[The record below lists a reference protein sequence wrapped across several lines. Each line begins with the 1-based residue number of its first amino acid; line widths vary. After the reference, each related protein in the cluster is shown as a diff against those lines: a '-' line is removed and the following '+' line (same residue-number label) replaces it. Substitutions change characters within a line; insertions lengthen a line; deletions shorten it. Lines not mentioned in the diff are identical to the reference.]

1 MFYEL
6 WLPFGPES
14 IELSDDSIDL
24 GLNTSVVVSLQ
35 VLDKSIDWSFTESA
49 KEELVELTL
58 VLSGKLEKIEK
69 NIRFNEN
76 VTKYHTKCT
85 KQV

>member
-1 MFYEL
+1 M
-6 WLPFGPES
+6 PFGPES
-14 IELSDDSIDL
+14 IELSDDIIDL

-58 VLSGKLEKIEK
+58 VLSGKLKI
-69 NIRFNEN
+69 
-76 VTKYHTKCT
+76 
-85 KQV
+85 